1 MNGEISFRHNVINI
15 QSLDTFIHIRGGFY
29 HGRKDVYFVRA
40 IGECPDFLKVFETLD
55 GKLIEAEKSN
65 RIRYLRI
72 KSLPNSVEK
81 QASEYYVSAYARMET
96 GKADHNGK
104 TI

>member
-55 GKLIEAEKSN
+55 GKLTEAEKSN
-65 RIRYLRI
+65 QVFTDK
-72 KSLPNSVEK
+72 KSAEFRRKAGIGILCFGIC
-81 QASEYYVSAYARMET
+81 QMET
-96 GKADHNGK
+96 GRADHNEK
-104 TI
+104 TS

>member
-81 QASEYYVSAYARMET
+81 QASEYYVSAYAEWKQ
-96 GKADHNGK
+96 GKGNRESRS
-104 TI
+104 